1 MTDTIQV
8 FGTTYT
14 DVTGIKAEDGNGN
27 TLTFVRPQGT
37 KSISEN
43 GTGIDVSAY
52 AAVDVAVSG
61 GQPTLQTKT
70 KSYAPTTSQQT
81 ETVTAD
87 SGYDGLQEVDITV
100 AAMPA
105 GSVTAPSSIS
115 GRGASVS
122 SIVNALTL
130 TKTVSVTPS
139 VTTPGY
145 VSAGTAGNVSV
156 SLTAAVLGKDA
167 TTYHPD
173 PADRAIASATY
184 LRGAQTIKG
193 VRTTNL
199 TADNIKKGVTV
210 EVGDSDFPDIVDSV
224 TGTYEGGG
232 GGGVTNVVEGTFTT
246 GSTSGASTLTIP
258 YTGSGYPIG
267 LMVWPEGGAYNPDV
281 SPWYDSVTRYAVGFY
296 SMTKAVMA
304 STPTYAYGDNNR
316 GCVVAVY
323 KNSTSTA
330 TNYSRTSSMTVN
342 AYGNAAA
349 SASTSAINT
358 FRFLSAT
365 SLSYYVIG
373 SSGYGL
379 HQGQA
384 YHYVVIYSE

>member
-8 FGTTYT
+8 FGATYT

-37 KSISEN
+37 KSISAN

-52 AAVDVAVSG
+52 AAVDVAVPS

-70 KSYAPTTSQQT
+70 KSYTPTTSQQT

-87 SGYDGLQEVDITV
+87 SGYDGLHEVDITV
-100 AAMPA
+100 EAMPA
-105 GSVTAPSSIS
+105 GSVTAPASIS
-115 GRGASVS
+115 GRNASLS
-122 SIVNALTL
+122 SVVNALTL

-145 VSAGTAGNVSV
+145 VSAGTAGNVDV
-156 SLTAAVLGKDA
+156 SLTAAVIGKDA
-167 TTYHPD
+167 ATYHPD

-199 TADNIKKGVTV
+199 TAANIKKGVTI
-210 EVGDSDFPDIVDSV
+210 EVGDSDFSDIVDSV
-224 TGTYEGGG
+224 TGTYEGDGAA
-232 GGGVTNVVEGTFTT
+232 NIVEGTFTT
-246 GSTSGASTLTIP
+246 GNSSGSSTLTLP

-267 LMVWPEGGAYNPDV
+267 LMVWPEGGAYNSAV
-281 SPWYDSVTRYAVGFY
+281 SPWYNSITRYAVGFY
-296 SMTKAVMA
+296 SMTKAVITSA
-304 STPTYAYGDNNR
+304 PTYTSSGTNNY
-316 GCVVAVY
+316 GCVAAVY

-330 TNYSRTSSMTVN
+330 TTYSRTSSMTVN
-342 AYGNAAA
+342 VFGSSAA
-349 SASTSAINT
+349 SNSATTT

-365 SLSYYVIG
+365 QLSYYVIG
-373 SSGYGL
+373 SSSYGL
-379 HQGQA
+379 LQGQT
-384 YHYVVIYSE
+384 YHYLAIYSE